1 MEQEIRHCTT
11 SDGVRIA
18 YATAG
23 FGPPLVKAANWIGH
37 LKFEWRSPVWRQT
50 SDDSC
55 VSEST
60 DGFRIPPRLLDT
72 EVQPTHSGRKCD
84 SIQAQ

>member
-37 LKFEWRSPVWRQT
+37 LKFEWRSPVWRQQLRLRINRRVP
-50 SDDSC
+50 DSA
-55 VSEST
+55 SPLGHRGPAHTFWE
-60 DGFRIPPRLLDT
+60 
-72 EVQPTHSGRKCD
+72 EM
-84 SIQAQ
+84 